1 MYSDKL
7 HSFVATILRAEAG
20 RLTTNFRSCQTKG
33 VPYLRVLITGGA
45 GFIGSHLADAYLQ
58 RGDDV
63 LVIDDLSTGTIE
75 NIRHLKNNPRFH
87 YTIDSVH
94 NQPVTAELVD
104 QCDVVVHLA
113 AAVGVKLIVESPVR
127 TIETNVRGT
136 EVVLALANKKKK
148 RVLIASTSEVYGLS
162 ADVPFREDG
171 NLVMGATTK
180 GRWSYACSKAI
191 DEFLAL
197 AYWREKKLPTTIVR
211 LFNTVGPRQTG
222 RYGMVIPTFVRQ
234 ALAGRPI
241 TVYGN
246 GKQTR
251 CFGYVGDVVG
261 ALIKLMDRPDSVGQ
275 VYNIGSNEEISI
287 FKLAEK
293 VKELTNSESEIVFVP
308 YDEAYEEG
316 FEDMPRRVPDIT
328 KINELVGFRPEMTL
342 EGILQSVIS
351 FHSGRPSSLDD

>member
-1 MYSDKL
+1 M
-7 HSFVATILRAEAG
+7 
-20 RLTTNFRSCQTKG
+20 
-33 VPYLRVLITGGA
+33 RVLITGGA
-45 GFIGSHLADAYLQ
+45 GFIGSHLADAYLE
-58 RGDDV
+58 RGDEV

-148 RVLIASTSEVYGLS
+148 RVMIASTSEVYGLS

-222 RYGMVIPTFVRQ
+222 RYGMVIPTFVKQ

-251 CFGYVGDVVG
+251 CFGFVGDIVG

-287 FKLAEK
+287 FQLAVK
-293 VKELTNSESEIVFVP
+293 VKELTNSNSEIVFMP

-328 KINELVGFRPEMTL
+328 KINQLVGFRPEMTL

-351 FHSGRPSSLDD
+351 FQSGRPASFDE

>member
-1 MYSDKL
+1 M
-7 HSFVATILRAEAG
+7 
-20 RLTTNFRSCQTKG
+20 
-33 VPYLRVLITGGA
+33 RVLITGGA

-75 NIRHLKNNPRFH
+75 NIRHLKTNPRFH

-104 QCDVVVHLA
+104 QSDVIFHLA

-136 EVVLALANKKKK
+136 EVVLALANKKNK
-148 RVLIASTSEVYGLS
+148 RVMIASTSEVYGLS
-162 ADVPFREDG
+162 TDVPFREDG

-197 AYWREKKLPTTIVR
+197 AYWREKKLPTTVVR

-222 RYGMVIPTFVRQ
+222 RYGMVIPTFVKQ
-234 ALAGRPI
+234 SLAGRPI
-241 TVYGN
+241 TVFGD

-261 ALIKLMDRPDSVGQ
+261 ALIKLMDHPASIGQ
-275 VYNIGSNEEISI
+275 VYNIGSHEEISI

-293 VKELTNSESEIVFVP
+293 VKELTNSDSEIVFIP
-308 YDEAYEEG
+308 YDDAYEEG
-316 FEDMPRRVPDIT
+316 FEDMPRRVPDIS
-328 KINELVGFRPEMTL
+328 KIKQLVGFRPEMGL

>member
-1 MYSDKL
+1 
-7 HSFVATILRAEAG
+7 
-20 RLTTNFRSCQTKG
+20 
-33 VPYLRVLITGGA
+33 LRVLITGGA

-104 QCDVVVHLA
+104 QSDVVVHLA

-148 RVLIASTSEVYGLS
+148 RVMIASTSEVYGLS

-261 ALIKLMDRPDSVGQ
+261 ALIKLMDRLDSVGQ

-287 FKLAEK
+287 LKLAEK

>member
-1 MYSDKL
+1 
-7 HSFVATILRAEAG
+7 
-20 RLTTNFRSCQTKG
+20 
-33 VPYLRVLITGGA
+33 LRVLITGGA

-58 RGDDV
+58 RGDEV
-63 LVIDDLSTGTIE
+63 LIIDDLSTGTIE
-75 NIRHLKNNPRFH
+75 NIRQLKNNPRFQ

-104 QCDVVVHLA
+104 QCDLVVHLA

-127 TIETNVRGT
+127 TIETNVKGT
-136 EVVLALANKKKK
+136 EVVLALANKKQK
-148 RVLIASTSEVYGLS
+148 RGLVASTSEVYGLS
-162 ADVPFREDG
+162 ADVPFKEDG

-222 RYGMVIPTFVRQ
+222 RYGMVIPTFVKQ
-234 ALAGRPI
+234 ALASRPI

-251 CFGYVGDVVG
+251 CFGYVGDVVE
-261 ALIKLMDRPDSVGQ
+261 ALIKLMDHADSVGQ
-275 VYNIGSNEEISI
+275 VYNIGSTEEISI
-287 FKLAEK
+287 AKLAEK
-293 VKELTNSESEIVFVP
+293 VKELTNSDSEIVFVP

-316 FEDMPRRVPDIT
+316 FEDMPRRVPDT
-328 KINELVGFRPEMTL
+328 SKIKQLVGFQPKMKL
-342 EGILQSVIS
+342 EGILQSVIDY
-351 FHSGRPSSLDD
+351 HRGRPSSLDD

>member
-1 MYSDKL
+1 
-7 HSFVATILRAEAG
+7 
-20 RLTTNFRSCQTKG
+20 
-33 VPYLRVLITGGA
+33 LRVLITGGA
-45 GFIGSHLADAYLQ
+45 GFIGSHLADAYLK
-58 RGDDV
+58 RGDEV
-63 LVIDDLSTGTIE
+63 LVIDDLSTGTID
-75 NIRHLKNNPRFH
+75 NIQHLKSNPRFQ

-104 QCDVVVHLA
+104 QSDIVVHLA

-136 EVVLALANKKKK
+136 EVVLALANKKQKP
-148 RVLIASTSEVYGLS
+148 VLIASTSEVYGLS

-222 RYGMVIPTFVRQ
+222 RYGMVIPTFVKQ

-261 ALIKLMDRPDSVGQ
+261 ALIKLMDHPDSVGQ
-275 VYNIGSNEEISI
+275 VFNIGSTEEISI
-287 FKLAEK
+287 LQLAEK
-293 VKELTNSESEIVFVP
+293 VKELTRSDSEIVFVP

-316 FEDMPRRVPDIT
+316 FEDMPRRVPDT
-328 KINELVGFRPEMTL
+328 SKINQLVGFKPEIKL
-342 EGILQSVIS
+342 DGILETVIN
-351 FHSGRPSSLDD
+351 FHRGRPTAFDN

>member
-1 MYSDKL
+1 
-7 HSFVATILRAEAG
+7 
-20 RLTTNFRSCQTKG
+20 
-33 VPYLRVLITGGA
+33 LRVLITGGA
-45 GFIGSHLADAYLQ
+45 GFIGSHLADAYVQ
-58 RGDDV
+58 RGDEV
-63 LVIDDLSTGTIE
+63 FVIDDLSTGTIE
-75 NIRHLKNNPRFH
+75 NIRHLKEHPKFH

-148 RVLIASTSEVYGLS
+148 KVLIASTSEVYGLS

-222 RYGMVIPTFVRQ
+222 RYGMVIPTFVKQ

-246 GKQTR
+246 GNQTR

-261 ALIKLMDRPDSVGQ
+261 ALIDLMDHPEAVGQ
-275 VYNIGSNEEISI
+275 VFNIGSSEEISI
-287 FKLAEK
+287 LQLAEK
-293 VKELTNSESEIVFVP
+293 IKELTDSASEIVFVP

-316 FEDMPRRVPDIT
+316 FEDMPRRVPDT
-328 KINELVGFRPEMTL
+328 SKIKELVGFSPSMSLT
-342 EGILQSVIS
+342 GILQSVINY
-351 FHSGRPSSLDD
+351 HSGRPSSLDD

>member
-1 MYSDKL
+1 
-7 HSFVATILRAEAG
+7 
-20 RLTTNFRSCQTKG
+20 
-33 VPYLRVLITGGA
+33 LRVLITGGA

-58 RGDDV
+58 RGDQV
-63 LVIDDLSTGTIE
+63 LIIDDLSTGTIE
-75 NIRHLKNNPRFH
+75 NIRHLKNNPRFQ

-136 EVVLALANKKKK
+136 EVVLALANKKQK
-148 RVLIASTSEVYGLS
+148 RVLVASTSEVYGLS
-162 ADVPFREDG
+162 TDVPFKEDG

-241 TVYGN
+241 TVYGD

-261 ALIKLMDRPDSVGQ
+261 ALIKLLDTSDSVGQ
-275 VYNIGSNEEISI
+275 VYNIGSTEEISI
-287 FKLAEK
+287 AKLAQK
-293 VKELTNSESEIVFVP
+293 IKELTKSDSEIIFMP

-316 FEDMPRRVPDIT
+316 FEDMPRRVPDT
-328 KINELVGFRPEMTL
+328 SKIKKLVGFEPKMKL
-342 EGILQSVIS
+342 EGILQSVIDY
-351 FHSGRPSSLDD
+351 HSGRPSSLDD

>member
-1 MYSDKL
+1 
-7 HSFVATILRAEAG
+7 
-20 RLTTNFRSCQTKG
+20 
-33 VPYLRVLITGGA
+33 
-45 GFIGSHLADAYLQ
+45 LADAYLE
-58 RGDDV
+58 RGDEV
-63 LVIDDLSTGTIE
+63 LIIDDLSTGTIE
-75 NIRHLKNNPRFH
+75 NIRHLKNNPRFQ

-136 EVVLALANKKKK
+136 EVVLALANKKQK
-148 RVLIASTSEVYGLS
+148 RVLVASTSEVYGLS
-162 ADVPFREDG
+162 TDVPFKEDG
-171 NLVMGATTK
+171 NLVMGATSK

-241 TVYGN
+241 TVYGD

-261 ALIKLMDRPDSVGQ
+261 ALIKLLDTNDSVGQ
-275 VYNIGSNEEISI
+275 VYNIGSSEEISI
-287 FKLAEK
+287 AKLAEK
-293 VKELTNSESEIVFVP
+293 IKELTNSDSEIVFVP

-316 FEDMPRRVPDIT
+316 FEDMPRRVPDT
-328 KINELVGFRPEMTL
+328 SKIKRLVGFEPRMKL
-342 EGILQSVIS
+342 DGILQSVIDY
-351 FHSGRPSSLDD
+351 HSGRPSSLND

>member
-1 MYSDKL
+1 M
-7 HSFVATILRAEAG
+7 
-20 RLTTNFRSCQTKG
+20 
-33 VPYLRVLITGGA
+33 RVLITGGA

-75 NIRHLKNNPRFH
+75 NIRHLKENPKFH

-104 QCDVVVHLA
+104 QCDIVFHLA

-136 EVVLALANKKKK
+136 EVVLALANKKQK
-148 RVLIASTSEVYGLS
+148 RVLVASTSEVYGLS
-162 ADVPFREDG
+162 TDVPFREDG

-222 RYGMVIPTFVRQ
+222 RYGMVIPTFVKQ

-261 ALIKLMDRPDSVGQ
+261 ALIKLMDHPDSVGN
-275 VYNIGSNEEISI
+275 VYNIGSSEEISI
-287 FKLAEK
+287 FQLAEK
-293 VKELTNSESEIVFVP
+293 IKELTHSDSEIVLVP

-316 FEDMPRRVPDIT
+316 FEDMPRRVPDTT
-328 KINELVGFRPEMTL
+328 KINQLVGFKPEMKL
-342 EGILQSVIS
+342 DGILETVIS
-351 FHSGRPSSLDD
+351 YHRGRPSSLDD